1 MPGKQGLHGAFHQ
14 KAWIMTMSFENILV
28 LVSCKQAEL
37 LARQLLGTLVGTLKV
52 YGGPLTLIT
61 NGS

>member
-1 MPGKQGLHGAFHQ
+1 
-14 KAWIMTMSFENILV
+14 MSFENILV

-37 LARQLLGTLVGTLKV
+37 LSRQLLGTLMGTLKV